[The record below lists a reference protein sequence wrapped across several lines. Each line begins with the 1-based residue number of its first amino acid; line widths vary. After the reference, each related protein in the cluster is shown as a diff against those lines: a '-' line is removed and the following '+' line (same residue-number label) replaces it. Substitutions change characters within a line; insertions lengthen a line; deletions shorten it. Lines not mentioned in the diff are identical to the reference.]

1 MNQPAHLPLTKSHLT
16 KCTDRS
22 AVNTNQALAVIFVA
36 ASRLL
41 LAIHSNIVRTLDK
54 TKVTSKNTNHLLP
67 AMAIT
72 LIGVQVKPT
81 TTSAST
87 GTPREWQISATWGFL
102 ESVKESQQNW
112 FEVEHWPDL
121 NRICCQHACRWW
133 CKNKTYSEARA
144 PATKAATTKKVFEN
158 IFFEIRKVRGMR
170 RVGWWVTGLPP
181 RLFIRFDPWTPSS
194 IVAVPFS
201 RTRNKYGACDGG

>member
-133 CKNKTYSEARA
+133 CRNKTYSVARA

-158 IFFEIRKVRGMR
+158 IF
-170 RVGWWVTGLPP
+170 W
-181 RLFIRFDPWTPSS
+181 D
-194 IVAVPFS
+194 
-201 RTRNKYGACDGG
+201 

>member
-121 NRICCQHACRWW
+121 NRIYSQHAGQWY
-133 CKNKTYSEARA
+133 KNKTYSVARA

-158 IFFEIRKVRGMR
+158 IF
-170 RVGWWVTGLPP
+170 L
-181 RLFIRFDPWTPSS
+181 RLGILERWEE
-194 IVAVPFS
+194 
-201 RTRNKYGACDGG
+201 